1 MTLGVARGEAVDLR
15 PGQGTRVGVLLPH
28 FGDESRW
35 ERLFGFSPRL
45 EELGYR
51 SVWVRDHIN
60 FHPHAFEGQ
69 SRRFVDPFIALT
81 AVGMLTRRMVLGT
94 GTLVPFRHP
103 LVVSQLFGSLADV
116 CGNRIVAGVGAGG
129 AAHSFE
135 AVEMPYESRWQACRE
150 LAHILRLTWSSDNLS
165 YPGKLYQFQNV
176 TIDPRPAPNTPIWYA
191 GASERAIKRVLE
203 YADGWLAR
211 SPRRTFDKGIAL
223 LREAEAK
230 SSKCYGIGL
239 MPMVS
244 IAKDRETALAK
255 IDLPGLITWV
265 GRRASEGTFETA
277 DDLAGILIAGSPA
290 DCAAEIDQFVARGVD
305 QLVLDLRL
313 RLPDYEESLEWI
325 AEEVLP
331 MVNLGQRQQ
340 A

>member
-15 PGQGTRVGVLLPH
+15 PGQGTRVGVLLPP

-116 CGNRIVAGVGAGG
+116 CGNRIIAGIGAGG

-150 LAHILRLTWSSDNLS
+150 LAHILRL
-165 YPGKLYQFQNV
+165 
-176 TIDPRPAPNTPIWYA
+176 
-191 GASERAIKRVLE
+191 
-203 YADGWLAR
+203 
-211 SPRRTFDKGIAL
+211 
-223 LREAEAK
+223 
-230 SSKCYGIGL
+230 
-239 MPMVS
+239 
-244 IAKDRETALAK
+244 
-255 IDLPGLITWV
+255 
-265 GRRASEGTFETA
+265 
-277 DDLAGILIAGSPA
+277 
-290 DCAAEIDQFVARGVD
+290 
-305 QLVLDLRL
+305 
-313 RLPDYEESLEWI
+313 
-325 AEEVLP
+325 
-331 MVNLGQRQQ
+331 
-340 A
+340 